1 MSSLVSRGSAQFIE
15 LLNMQDKRDRLLNIR
30 LLEGF
35 LADSSIIHKSIG
47 THDNEETV
55 HVDQD
60 ISKLEERARNSR
72 SVLQVEAFSS
82 HLFFEQFLWNA
93 VATGGL
99 ATELLGVKVGKFCC
113 CAIVIHLKVRDNF
126 LIIDKI
132 KFLCKDCSERI
143 SMANAEHTDHQ
154 ADIGEDIRA
163 ALAEANA
170 ARLSELLDPLPYSE
184 ALRELLSLSPDER
197 DTVLKLVPSELAAE
211 LIEEAPDEMAAD
223 LVERLN
229 PERAAEILEELDS
242 DVQADVIG
250 EMDDE
255 DAEAVLSEMDAEE
268 AADVRRLVAYDD
280 DTAGGLMMAEVF
292 RFADGDTV
300 GKVLRALASDGD
312 DFEKYRGQHPYIVNA
327 AGKPVGVV
335 SLRGLLT
342 AKRSAVLTDI
352 MTEPLT
358 VGVETPLERLEDI
371 FDEYPFLGVPV
382 TDDDGILMGVVSRTA
397 LAEALLERSESESLK
412 RQGVVGDEL
421 RSMPLWLRSRRR
433 LAWLSAN
440 IVLNI
445 IAASVISAYEETLAA
460 VIALAIFLPMV
471 SDMSGCS
478 GNQAVGVTMR
488 ELSLGL
494 VRPIDALRV
503 WLKEI
508 SVGVINGIALG
519 ILIGIVAWI
528 WKGNPALGLVIG
540 AALALNTMLAVSIGG
555 VVPLMLKRIGQD
567 PAAASGPLLT
577 TITDM
582 AGFFFV
588 LSFATLAMPW
598 LI

>member
-1 MSSLVSRGSAQFIE
+1 MP
-15 LLNMQDKRDRLLNIR
+15 
-30 LLEGF
+30 
-35 LADSSIIHKSIG
+35 
-47 THDNEETV
+47 DNEHKE
-55 HVDQD
+55 
-60 ISKLEERARNSR
+60 SEED
-72 SVLQVEAFSS
+72 
-82 HLFFEQFLWNA
+82 
-93 VATGGL
+93 
-99 ATELLGVKVGKFCC
+99 LG
-113 CAIVIHLKVRDNF
+113 A
-126 LIIDKI
+126 
-132 KFLCKDCSERI
+132 
-143 SMANAEHTDHQ
+143 A
-154 ADIGEDIRA
+154 IRA
-163 ALAEANA
+163 AVAENDSL
-170 ARLSELLDPLPYSE
+170 RISELLDPLPYSE
-184 ALRELLSLSPDER
+184 ALRELLSLPPEDR
-197 DTVLKLVPSELAAE
+197 DVVLQLVPAELAAE

-223 LVERLN
+223 LVERLQ
-229 PERAAEILEELDS
+229 PERAAEILDELDS

-250 EMDDE
+250 EMDSE
-255 DAEAVLSEMDAEE
+255 DAEAVLSEMDEE
-268 AADVRRLVAYDD
+268 DAADVRKLVAYEY
-280 DTAGGLMMAEVF
+280 DTAGGLMMSEVF
-292 RFADGDTV
+292 RFSDTQTV
-300 GKVLRALASDGD
+300 GKVLRTFASEDD
-312 DFEKYRGQHPYIVNA
+312 DFERYRGQHPYITDEQ
-327 AGKPVGVV
+327 GRPVGVV

-342 AKRSAVLTDI
+342 AKRSAPLTDI
-352 MTEPLT
+352 MTEPMT
-358 VGVETPLERLEDI
+358 VSVDTPLETLEDI

-382 TDDDGILMGVVSRTA
+382 ADADGLLVGVVSRTA
-397 LAEALLERSESESLK
+397 VAEAVLERSESESLK

-445 IAASVISAYEETLAA
+445 IAARVISAYEETLAA

-494 VRPIDALRV
+494 VRPIDAMRV

-519 ILIGIVAWI
+519 ILIGMVAWI

-555 VVPLMLKRIGQD
+555 VVPLLLKRVGQD

-588 LSFATLAMPW
+588 LSFATLMMPW